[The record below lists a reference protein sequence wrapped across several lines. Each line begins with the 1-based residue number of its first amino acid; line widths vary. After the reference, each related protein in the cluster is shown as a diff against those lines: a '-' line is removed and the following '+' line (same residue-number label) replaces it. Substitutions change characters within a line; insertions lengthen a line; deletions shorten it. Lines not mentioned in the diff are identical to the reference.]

1 MENRIV
7 AVDPGKTTGLA
18 FFNGGNFMVGS
29 EVYDY
34 DAIRGFLQT
43 YNPEVVVVE
52 DYVVGRLGAHHRTP
66 LMVMGAVEMICQDLE
81 IPIVY
86 QSPSILKIMLKRL
99 DDEEGFGLNSPHV
112 RSAAAHALYYITEGG
127 RHAKPTKF
135 KRKG

>member
-7 AVDPGKTTGLA
+7 AIDPGKSTGLA
-18 FFNGGNFMVGS
+18 FFNGGQFMVGS

-34 DAIRGFLQT
+34 EAIRGFLQT
-43 YNPEVVVVE
+43 YNPGVVIME

-86 QSPSILKIMLKRL
+86 QSPSILKIMLRRL
-99 DDEEGFGLNSPHV
+99 DEIEKGINSPHV
-112 RSAAAHALYYITEGG
+112 KSAAAHVLYYLTEGG
-127 RHAKPTKF
+127 RHAKPKF
-135 KRKG
+135 KRER